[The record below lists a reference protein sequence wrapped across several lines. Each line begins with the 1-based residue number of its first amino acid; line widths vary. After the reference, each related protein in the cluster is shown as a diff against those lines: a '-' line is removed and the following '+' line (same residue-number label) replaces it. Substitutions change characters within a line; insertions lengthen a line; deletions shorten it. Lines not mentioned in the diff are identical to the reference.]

1 VYPNPAEELIT
12 LSFPSSPNE
21 TTAIQVYDL
30 FGSLVDQTN
39 VTPIDRIISTT
50 IDVSSY
56 ASGVYV
62 IQINNHPSLT
72 AKFIKP

>member
-1 VYPNPAEELIT
+1 LIT

-21 TTAIQVYDL
+21 TTEIQVYDL
-30 FGSLVDQTN
+30 FGSLVDETN
-39 VTPIDRIISTT
+39 VTPIGQITSTT
-50 IDVSSY
+50 IDVSTY

-62 IQINNHPSLT
+62 IQINNHSAQT